1 MFTQIHFK
9 YVIYPNLDFTH
20 KRCVVYKPKTFYWK
34 NDTKERVLIENQ
46 KECVYV
52 CLCVLEN
59 TILTD
64 KIKMYPILQITVSY
78 AFLWASLVAQW

>member
-9 YVIYPNLDFTH
+9 YVIYPNLDFTQ
-20 KRCVVYKPKTFYWK
+20 KRCIVYKPKTFYWK
-34 NDTKERVLIENQ
+34 NDTKEYFLRIKKNV
-46 KECVYV
+46 CV

-64 KIKMYPILQITVSY
+64 KIKMYPILQIIVIY
-78 AFLWASLVAQW
+78 AFLWALLVAQW